1 MLSLVLWRPKSVFD
15 TTFNK
20 FVAYVTNGDYCHAEC
35 VFTFTKQQWKDKLLA
50 FDKNYGLISTRAKSL
65 WARIAS
71 ISEDNDD
78 SDLLSL
84 CFYTIW
90 GSRLS
95 VRLLTQFDDYVFNR
109 LPDNENTTSLNLSFN
124 HDEMRHALAF
134 CVQELDKGYDS
145 YKAIFY
151 FLPEAFIRRPIS
163 PALPTKYFC
172 SEFLVYMLKQ
182 VGYLKHVIPEK
193 VTPNHLPGLYK
204 TLENEI
210 KFKHQ
215 YD

>member
-1 MLSLVLWRPKSVFD
+1 MISLILWRPKSVFD

-35 VFTFTKQQWKDKLLA
+35 VFTFTKEEWKDKLLA

-65 WARIAS
+65 WARIDS
-71 ISEDNDD
+71 ISEETEEHEMM
-78 SDLLSL
+78 SL

-95 VRLLTQFDDYVFNR
+95 VRLLTQYDDYVFNR
-109 LPDNENTTSLNLSFN
+109 LPDQENTTSLNLSFN
-124 HDEMRHALAF
+124 EDEMRHALAF
-134 CVQELDKGYDS
+134 SIQELDKGYDS

-151 FLPEAFIRRPIS
+151 FLPEAMIQRPLS

-172 SEFLVYMLKQ
+172 SEFLLYMIKQ
-182 VGYLKHVIPEK
+182 LGYLKHVIPEK
-193 VTPNHLPGLYK
+193 VTPNHLPELYK
-204 TLENEI
+204 ALEAEI
-210 KFKHQ
+210 KLKHQ
-215 YD
+215 Y